1 MRKEYIRLLMAVLV
15 CSCCLAACRKT
26 EGEVETEVA
35 VETEET
41 ADTEVAAE
49 TEETADT
56 ETVFGEFEALTMDGE
71 TVTQEIFADVDVTMV
86 NIWATY
92 CSPCIGEMPALGELG
107 RDYADKGLQIIGVV
121 ADAEAVGDETALE
134 VIEKTG
140 ADFMHMLPSQSL
152 YDNYL
157 NQVRGVPTTVFVDSQ
172 GKELGTYTGSR
183 GKKLWKDIIEE
194 MLRQAADEKA
204 DSSSDGRIG
213 TGRAVL

>member
-26 EGEVETEVA
+26 EGEAETEAA

-49 TEETADT
+49 TEETK
-56 ETVFGEFEALTMDGE
+56 DGE
-71 TVTQEIFADVDVTMV
+71 TVTQEIFADADVTMV